1 MKKKIIIDNT
11 TMQTYLLMTEFT
23 NVDLFI
29 AMRYMF
35 MYAVTETESRLTQNK
50 TTCKK
55 YKLL

>member
-1 MKKKIIIDNT
+1 
-11 TMQTYLLMTEFT
+11 MQTYLLMTEFT